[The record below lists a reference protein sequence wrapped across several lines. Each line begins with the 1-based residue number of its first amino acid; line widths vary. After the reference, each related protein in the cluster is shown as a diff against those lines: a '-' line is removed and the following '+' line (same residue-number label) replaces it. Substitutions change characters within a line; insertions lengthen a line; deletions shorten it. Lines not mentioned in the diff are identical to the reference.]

1 VLRAIVLGI
10 VQGITEFLPISSSAH
25 LSIVP
30 RLLGYAAPTLA
41 FEVLLHFGTLAAV
54 AAYFARDLWAFLLCL
69 VAPGRLG
76 PEETRT
82 RRRLLGL
89 LALASV
95 PAAVVGFLLQDW
107 ADQQTARPLRAS
119 VWLVLTTAIMIAAEL
134 YDRARRSRLAP
145 TAAPG
150 ERKAAEATAPGGLK
164 GGAAAEGE
172 REGGRAALGER
183 EGGRAALGE
192 REGGEVGVWT
202 TGGTRSGERLV
213 SPSGGSG
220 GARAGSGVGGAEG
233 VRGAGRVEGL
243 DGAGRVGRAA
253 RRGGRH
259 ASGASRAGGAGGPG
273 AAAAP
278 GSAERELD
286 RLPLAKATGIGLG
299 QALALVPGTSRSGIT
314 ISVGLFEGVSRE
326 TAARFSFLLSI
337 PAILGAGILK
347 LDDLAGATET
357 PAQLVAGTLAA
368 AISGFLAVSFLI
380 RLLRTRTLWPFIW
393 YRLVAGGLFVLLL
406 STVRS

>member
-30 RLLGYAAPTLA
+30 RLLGYATPTLA

-54 AAYFARDLWAFLLCL
+54 VAYFARDLWAFLLCL

-76 PEETRT
+76 REETRT

-107 ADQQTARPLRAS
+107 ADEQTARPLRAS
-119 VWLVLTTAIMIAAEL
+119 VWLVLTTAVMIAAEL
-134 YDRARRSRLAP
+134 YDRARRARPAP
-145 TAAPG
+145 PTAPGELEGGETAAP
-150 ERKAAEATAPGGLK
+150 AAPPAGL
-164 GGAAAEGE
+164 
-172 REGGRAALGER
+172 
-183 EGGRAALGE
+183 
-192 REGGEVGVWT
+192 WT
-202 TGGTRSGERLV
+202 SGSARSDEPLRSPTGGPGH
-213 SPSGGSG
+213 
-220 GARAGSGVGGAEG
+220 ARAGWTVSGAGGMADAG
-233 VRGAGRVEGL
+233 GGRGAY
-243 DGAGRVGRAA
+243 
-253 RRGGRH
+253 GG
-259 ASGASRAGGAGGPG
+259 GGAGGTAGGDSVDGVDGTAGGGGTAGTGGVGGKGDVG
-273 AAAAP
+273 AP
-278 GSAERELD
+278 VTAEQELD
-286 RLPLAKATGIGLG
+286 RLPLAKAAGIGLG
-299 QALALVPGTSRSGIT
+299 QALALIPGTSRSGIT

-326 TAARFSFLLSI
+326 AAARFSFLLSI

-347 LDDLAGATET
+347 LDELAGATET
-357 PAQLVAGTLAA
+357 PAELVAGTLAA

-393 YRLVAGGLFVLLL
+393 YRLAAGGLFVLLL

>member
-30 RLLGYAAPTLA
+30 RLLGYATPTLA

-54 AAYFARDLWAFLLCL
+54 VAYFARDLWAFLLCL

-76 PEETRT
+76 REETRT

-107 ADQQTARPLRAS
+107 ADEQTARPLRAS
-119 VWLVLTTAIMIAAEL
+119 VWLVLTTAVMIAAEL
-134 YDRARRSRLAP
+134 YDRARRARPAP
-145 TAAPG
+145 PTAPGELEGGETAAP
-150 ERKAAEATAPGGLK
+150 AAPPAGLWTSGSARSDEPLRSPTGAPGH
-164 GGAAAEGE
+164 
-172 REGGRAALGER
+172 
-183 EGGRAALGE
+183 
-192 REGGEVGVWT
+192 
-202 TGGTRSGERLV
+202 
-213 SPSGGSG
+213 
-220 GARAGSGVGGAEG
+220 ARAGWTVS
-233 VRGAGRVEGL
+233 
-243 DGAGRVGRAA
+243 
-253 RRGGRH
+253 
-259 ASGASRAGGAGGPG
+259 GAGGMADAGGGRGKGGGVG
-273 AAAAP
+273 AP
-278 GSAERELD
+278 VTAEQELD
-286 RLPLAKATGIGLG
+286 RLPLAKAAGIGLG
-299 QALALVPGTSRSGIT
+299 QALALIPGTSRSGIT

-326 TAARFSFLLSI
+326 AAARFSFLLSI

-347 LDDLAGATET
+347 LDELAGATET
-357 PAQLVAGTLAA
+357 PAELVAGTLAA

-393 YRLVAGGLFVLLL
+393 YRLAAGGLFVLLL

>member
-1 VLRAIVLGI
+1 MLRAIILGI
-10 VQGITEFLPISSSAH
+10 VQGVTEFLPISSSAH

-119 VWLVLTTAIMIAAEL
+119 VWLVLTTVIMIAAEL
-134 YDRARRSRLAP
+134 YDRARRSR
-145 TAAPG
+145 
-150 ERKAAEATAPGGLK
+150 GGP
-164 GGAAAEGE
+164 
-172 REGGRAALGER
+172 
-183 EGGRAALGE
+183 
-192 REGGEVGVWT
+192 EGGEAAPAGVWT
-202 TGGTRSGERLV
+202 AGDARSGGRLG
-213 SPSGGSG
+213 SPSGGPG
-220 GARAGSGVGGAEG
+220 GAGSGSGVRGEG
-233 VRGAGRVEGL
+233 WAGDVRGAGRVH
-243 DGAGRVGRAA
+243 
-253 RRGGRH
+253 GG
-259 ASGASRAGGAGGPG
+259 GGPV
-273 AAAAP
+273 
-278 GSAERELD
+278 SAERELD
-286 RLPLAKATGIGLG
+286 RLPVAKATGIGLG

-326 TAARFSFLLSI
+326 AAARFSFLLSI

-347 LDDLAGATET
+347 LDDLTGATET

>member
-30 RLLGYAAPTLA
+30 RLLGYPTPTLA

-54 AAYFARDLWAFLLCL
+54 AAYFARDLWAFVLCL

-76 PEETRT
+76 PEEAGT

-95 PAAVVGFLLQDW
+95 PAAAVGFLVQGW
-107 ADQQTARPLRAS
+107 ADEQTARPLRAS
-119 VWLVLTTAIMIAAEL
+119 VWLVLTTVIMIAAEL
-134 YDRARRSRLAP
+134 YDRARTRREAP
-145 TAAPG
+145 V
-150 ERKAAEATAPGGLK
+150 
-164 GGAAAEGE
+164 AAASAGTGS
-172 REGGRAALGER
+172 GGRAER
-183 EGGRAALGE
+183 FGR
-192 REGGEVGVWT
+192 
-202 TGGTRSGERLV
+202 
-213 SPSGGSG
+213 
-220 GARAGSGVGGAEG
+220 
-233 VRGAGRVEGL
+233 
-243 DGAGRVGRAA
+243 
-253 RRGGRH
+253 
-259 ASGASRAGGAGGPG
+259 G

-278 GSAERELD
+278 AVADPEAELK
-286 RLPLAKATGIGLG
+286 RLPVAKAAGIGLA
-299 QALALVPGTSRSGIT
+299 QALALVPGTSRSGVT
-314 ISVGLFEGVSRE
+314 ISAGLFEGVSRG

-347 LDDLAGATET
+347 LDELSGATET
-357 PAQLVAGTLAA
+357 PAELVAGTVAA
-368 AISGFLAVSFLI
+368 AVSGFLAVSFLL

-406 STVRS
+406 ATVRS

>member
-76 PEETRT
+76 PEEART

-89 LALASV
+89 LVLASV
-95 PAAVVGFLLQDW
+95 PAAAVGFLLQDW

-134 YDRARRSRLAP
+134 YDRSRSRRAEP
-145 TAAPG
+145 VVPV
-150 ERKAAEATAPGGLK
+150 AAEAEAT
-164 GGAAAEGE
+164 EG
-172 REGGRAALGER
+172 RVA
-183 EGGRAALGE
+183 
-192 REGGEVGVWT
+192 
-202 TGGTRSGERLV
+202 GTRAERF
-213 SPSGGSG
+213 
-220 GARAGSGVGGAEG
+220 A
-233 VRGAGRVEGL
+233 RGAV
-243 DGAGRVGRAA
+243 
-253 RRGGRH
+253 
-259 ASGASRAGGAGGPG
+259 
-273 AAAAP
+273 AAP
-278 GSAERELD
+278 PPRDGEQELK
-286 RLPLAKATGIGLG
+286 RLPVAKAAGIGLA
-299 QALALVPGTSRSGIT
+299 QALALIPGTSRSGVT
-314 ISVGLFEGVSRE
+314 ISTGLFLGVSRA

-347 LDDLAGATET
+347 LDDLSGATET
-357 PAQLVAGTLAA
+357 PAELLAGAVAA

-393 YRLVAGGLFVLLL
+393 YRLIAGGLFVLLL

>member
-1 VLRAIVLGI
+1 MLRAIILGI
-10 VQGITEFLPISSSAH
+10 VQGLTEFLPISSSAH

-89 LALASV
+89 LVLASV

-107 ADQQTARPLRAS
+107 ADQQTARPLRAA

-134 YDRARRSRLAP
+134 YDRARRTR
-145 TAAPG
+145 AAPG
-150 ERKAAEATAPGGLK
+150 ELEGGEATAPGGL
-164 GGAAAEGE
+164 
-172 REGGRAALGER
+172 EGGRPAPGE
-183 EGGRAALGE
+183 L
-192 REGGEVGVWT
+192 EGGEVGVWT
-202 TGGTRSGERLV
+202 SGGTRSGERLV
-213 SPSGGSG
+213 SPSGGPG
-220 GARAGSGVGGAEG
+220 GARAGSS
-233 VRGAGRVEGL
+233 VRGADGADGGGRV
-243 DGAGRVGRAA
+243 GRVGRADRA
-253 RRGGRH
+253 ERMGRAGRPGGR
-259 ASGASRAGGAGGPG
+259 GRLGDPGGAGT
-273 AAAAP
+273 P

-286 RLPLAKATGIGLG
+286 RLPLPKAAGIGLG

-326 TAARFSFLLSI
+326 AAARFSFLLSI

-357 PAQLVAGTLAA
+357 PAQLAAGTLAA

>member
-1 VLRAIVLGI
+1 VLRAIILGI
-10 VQGITEFLPISSSAH
+10 VQGVTEFLPISSSAH

-119 VWLVLTTAIMIAAEL
+119 VWLVLTTVIMIAAEL
-134 YDRARRSRLAP
+134 YDRARRSR
-145 TAAPG
+145 
-150 ERKAAEATAPGGLK
+150 GGP
-164 GGAAAEGE
+164 
-172 REGGRAALGER
+172 
-183 EGGRAALGE
+183 
-192 REGGEVGVWT
+192 EGGEAAPAGVWT
-202 TGGTRSGERLV
+202 AGDARSGGRLG
-213 SPSGGSG
+213 SPSGGPG
-220 GARAGSGVGGAEG
+220 GAGSGSGVRGEGGAG
-233 VRGAGRVEGL
+233 DVRGAGRVH
-243 DGAGRVGRAA
+243 
-253 RRGGRH
+253 GG
-259 ASGASRAGGAGGPG
+259 GGPV
-273 AAAAP
+273 
-278 GSAERELD
+278 SAERELD
-286 RLPLAKATGIGLG
+286 RLPVAKATGIGLG

-326 TAARFSFLLSI
+326 AAARFSFLLSI

-347 LDDLAGATET
+347 LDDLTGATET